1 MTRNEA
7 IPKGAFQVY
16 LIGYV
21 KHNESEIALEIL
33 ELFRGDLKQL
43 DHFSHL
49 FVFWWADRHDNQK
62 SRGIMQTEPPYAQGK
77 VTGVFACRS
86 EYRPNPIALTTCRIL
101 AVDEEC
107 GFVKLANIDAID
119 GTPILDLKAYFPV
132 CERVKEAHIPEWLS
146 DWPEWMPDEGLGL

>member
-146 DWPEWMPDEGLGL
+146 DWPEWMPDEELGL